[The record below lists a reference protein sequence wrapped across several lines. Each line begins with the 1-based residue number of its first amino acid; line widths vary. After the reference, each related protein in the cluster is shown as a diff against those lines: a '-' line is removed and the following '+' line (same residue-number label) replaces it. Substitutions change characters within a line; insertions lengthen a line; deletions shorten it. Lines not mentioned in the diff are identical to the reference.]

1 MACANHPDVPDATLC
16 DQCRRPFCEDCYV
29 VVAGRALCGA
39 CKQDAVRKLERGEPL
54 SSQQRAPSPWERE
67 RSFKSF
73 KATLKL
79 ALFKPQ
85 EFYSGLDQHGTGA
98 SYLGYAVLVAW
109 PATFI
114 GQVAW
119 LGLQA
124 LMMVTISGG
133 QGEGVAAALMTFGF
147 MAALYFVMTPIGI
160 LMQVFFGGLITHLCL
175 KLVGGANLSLET
187 SMRTIAYA
195 QSAQIFNFVPLL
207 GALVAWGWT
216 LVLQI
221 VGLKEMHETDYARAV
236 AAVFLP
242 MLVCCLLM
250 VPFVV
255 LMIALSRFNG

>member
-1 MACANHPDVPDATLC
+1 MACAHHPDVPEATLC
-16 DQCRRPFCEDCYV
+16 DQCRLAVCEDCYV

-39 CKQDAVRKLERGEPL
+39 CKQDAVRRLERGEL
-54 SSQQRAPSPWERE
+54 LGSHQRGPSPWERK

-73 KATLKL
+73 KETVKL
-79 ALFKPQ
+79 SLFKPQ
-85 EFYSGLDQHGTGA
+85 EFFHGLDQQGSGA

-109 PATFI
+109 PSTFI
-114 GQVAW
+114 GQMAW

-124 LMMVTISGG
+124 LMMVTVSGG
-133 QGEGVAAALMTFGF
+133 EGEGVAAALMTFGF
-147 MAALYFVMTPIGI
+147 MAGLYFVMTPIGI
-160 LMQVFFGGLITHLCL
+160 LMQVFFGGLIMHLCL
-175 KLVGGANLSLET
+175 KLVGGAQHGLET

-221 VGLKEMHETDYARAV
+221 VGLKEMHETDYGRAV

-242 MLVCCLLM
+242 MLICCVLM

-255 LMIALSRFNG
+255 LMVLVSRAAG